1 MENTARSGGVHVH
14 WKIDTDS
21 NLHVAVATN
30 ATGWVGFG
38 IAEAGG
44 MPGSDIVV
52 FTAAD
57 NSLTDMH
64 ALAYATP
71 IVDTCQDWDLVNST
85 VDTDDGILIFEASR
99 AVNTGDLQD
108 REVKDDSDPFTPA
121 HRVIAAWGN
130 SENIFYHGENRTS
143 GFMRFFQ
150 SSESVESRKNST
162 SFIDLVTNF
171 TIPAT
176 QTTYEDKCFHAWNT
190 LNPIT
195 NATIDAHLTG
205 ISFIEDSETTEYVHH
220 MVLFGSEKQTT
231 NCARVT
237 NLLHMWGPGGKGLK
251 MPENAGFR
259 VGNNG
264 YKTFRIQYHYD
275 NPGLISGKVDNS
287 GLRLHYTDNLRQH
300 DAAVFL
306 LADPLVSLESEV
318 ATSGNEDAVRWDFSC
333 PSSCLRNRMEPNET
347 ITVFK
352 EVLHMHA
359 TGTRMVQSHIR
370 DGKVIRENSVDYYDF
385 NQAGGFAVIQKPYTV
400 ERGDSFKT
408 SCYYKSSEEV
418 RFGPAS
424 SDEMCITFMMYY
436 PAISKFFG
444 VCTANAPTVL
454 WQCNARYCS
463 SEVEESE
470 IGRSFGTPCNATS
483 QNSKSHHSS
492 TASKLLEKVKAIF
505 DDEN

>member
-1 MENTARSGGVHVH
+1 MTCHHTRFIFILFATILLACTNTHLFVRANVSRDLRSSTSSSTYDTWLLGKSFFYNEYIYMENTARSGGVHVH

-143 GFMRFFQ
+143 GSIRFFQ
-150 SSESVESRKNST
+150 SSKSVESRKNST

-176 QTTYEDKCFHAWNT
+176 QTTYESKCFPDWSSP
-190 LNPIT
+190 NPVT
-195 NATIDAHLTG
+195 NGIVDAHLTG

-220 MVLFGSEKQTT
+220 LLLFGKE
-231 NCARVT
+231 
-237 NLLHMWGPGGKGLK
+237 
-251 MPENAGFR
+251 E
-259 VGNNG
+259 
-264 YKTFRIQYHYD
+264 
-275 NPGLISGKVDNS
+275 
-287 GLRLHYTDNLRQH
+287 YTYF
-300 DAAVFL
+300 V
-306 LADPLVSLESEV
+306 
-318 ATSGNEDAVRWDFSC
+318 
-333 PSSCLRNRMEPNET
+333 
-347 ITVFK
+347 
-352 EVLHMHA
+352 MH
-359 TGTRMVQSHIR
+359 
-370 DGKVIRENSVDYYDF
+370 F
-385 NQAGGFAVIQKPYTV
+385 
-400 ERGDSFKT
+400 
-408 SCYYKSSEEV
+408 
-418 RFGPAS
+418 
-424 SDEMCITFMMYY
+424 
-436 PAISKFFG
+436 
-444 VCTANAPTVL
+444 
-454 WQCNARYCS
+454 
-463 SEVEESE
+463 
-470 IGRSFGTPCNATS
+470 
-483 QNSKSHHSS
+483 
-492 TASKLLEKVKAIF
+492 
-505 DDEN
+505 